1 MSNAVAGVIG
11 AMVTLAVVLG
21 VELLVIFFG
30 GLTLR
35 KKGTDEKRQAAIGK
49 DAEHSSV
56 ESGVNY

>member
-1 MSNAVAGVIG
+1 
-11 AMVTLAVVLG
+11 VTLAVVLG